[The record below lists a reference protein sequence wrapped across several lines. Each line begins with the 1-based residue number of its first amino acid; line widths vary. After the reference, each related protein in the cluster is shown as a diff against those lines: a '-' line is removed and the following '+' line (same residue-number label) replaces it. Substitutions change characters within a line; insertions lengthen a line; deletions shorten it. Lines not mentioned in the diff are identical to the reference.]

1 MNLYS
6 LYETQMV
13 GDYEEKEEDYDLI
26 TVGMICLGDTED
38 EKCKGLIK
46 MLSILLS
53 SEMEVEDKKRRLSDE
68 FEIAMTKE
76 MESEALNMC
85 DYSKMVEDKGIIK
98 GILQSLKNLIK
109 NSNMTIEQAME
120 TLEIPE
126 KERAMYTAK
135 LSK

>member
-1 MNLYS
+1 
-6 LYETQMV
+6 
-13 GDYEEKEEDYDLI
+13 
-26 TVGMICLGDTED
+26 
-38 EKCKGLIK
+38 
-46 MLSILLS
+46 
-53 SEMEVEDKKRRLSDE
+53 
-68 FEIAMTKE
+68 MTKE